1 MAVANS
7 LQAQKKDN
15 GVFEYIANGEKIK
28 LSSTMVKKY
37 LVSGNPDRVTDQEVM
52 MFMTLCKYQH
62 LNPFLREAYLIKY
75 GNSPAT
81 IVTGKDTFT
90 KRANKNPNYLGKQA
104 GIIVINE
111 EGEVINR
118 EGTFCLQNEEIV
130 GGWAKIFIKDREPE
144 YNTVSFN
151 EYVGRKSDGTINNQW
166 ATKPATMIRKV
177 AIVQALRECF
187 PEDFGGMYSPEEMSN
202 ANNEIDVNEIVGE
215 DDKPIVVEEIP
226 STPAESQPKAE
237 PTQPQEAQEAPSA
250 ADALFG

>member
-37 LVSGNPDRVTDQEVM
+37 LVSGNADRVTDQEVM

-118 EGTFCLQNEEIV
+118 EGTFRLPNEEIV

-151 EYVGRKSDGTINNQW
+151 EYVGRKSDGSINNQW

-215 DDKPIVVEEIP
+215 DDKPIVVEENQNLNN
-226 STPAESQPKAE
+226 EQPAE
-237 PTQPQEAQEAPSA
+237 PTDA
-250 ADALFG
+250 ASALFG

>member
-37 LVSGNPDRVTDQEVM
+37 LVSGNADRVTDQEVM

-118 EGTFCLQNEEIV
+118 EGTFRLQNEEIV

-151 EYVGRKSDGTINNQW
+151 EYVGRKSDGSINNQW

-215 DDKPIVVEEIP
+215 DDKPIVVEENQNLNN
-226 STPAESQPKAE
+226 EQPAE
-237 PTQPQEAQEAPSA
+237 PTDA
-250 ADALFG
+250 ASALFG